1 MKPFELFTTDMDDTL
16 LDSEKRLSD
25 ENRNAINRALE
36 QGKIVVLAT
45 GRCLCELEEYLPQ
58 FPRLRYII
66 AMSGAYLY
74 DLKEEKVLYRKSLPK
89 ELVQR
94 LERYSRENDIMT
106 QVLSGKDAFVRS
118 WQVHRMP
125 DFQMAHYQAHF
136 EHACAK
142 TDDLGAVLAE
152 RDWTAEKI
160 NLYHRT
166 PEEREQTMELLK
178 GEPVELAFA
187 ESTGLE
193 ISPLNVDKGTGLEQ
207 LCAVLGI
214 AIEQT
219 ISVGDGF
226 NDVPIFRKAGLSVA
240 VRNAKDAV
248 KEQVDVIV
256 PSADENGVKEAV
268 EWFLLPRPD

>member
-1 MKPFELFTTDMDDTL
+1 MSVYQLLTTDMDDTL
-16 LDSEKRLSD
+16 LDSKKRLSK
-25 ENRNAINRALE
+25 ENRDAINHALGR
-36 QGKIVVLAT
+36 GKIVVLAT
-45 GRCLCELEEYLPQ
+45 GRCLCELEEYLPL
-58 FPRLRYII
+58 FPKLRYII
-66 AMSGAYLY
+66 GMSGAYIY
-74 DLKEEKVLYRKSLPK
+74 DRKEDAVLYRKSLPVK
-89 ELVQR
+89 LVEK

-106 QVLSGKDAFVRS
+106 QVLSGQDAFVRE

-136 EHACAK
+136 EHACAQV
-142 TDDLGAVLAE
+142 DDMGAVLVA
-152 RDWTAEKI
+152 RDWTAEKV

-178 GEPVELAFA
+178 GEPVSLAFA

-207 LCAVLGI
+207 LCEVLGV

-226 NDVPIFRKAGLSVA
+226 NDVPIFKKAGLSVA
-240 VRNAKDAV
+240 VSNAKDAV
-248 KEQVDVIV
+248 KEQVDEVV
-256 PSADENGVKEAV
+256 ACADENGVKEAI
-268 EWFLLPRPD
+268 ERFLLADV